1 MRQSWRK
8 ATRMAP
14 GFVLAQFDSF
24 SSVQMPCSKR
34 STWRLVRNLGTLR
47 CHILAALPQ
56 QLLWQTVRP
65 GAAKS
70 QQPNRQAIRLPGKHN
85 VRSRAGFTSNLHTSL
100 HPHRRQPVDRHTA
113 AVKSLHPSMCMAVHC
128 SILLH
133 PQLPWYHE
141 SAHYWELRDQV

>member
-100 HPHRRQPVDRHTA
+100 HPHRRQPVDRHTMVA
-113 AVKSLHPSMCMAVHC
+113 DHSRLDRPRWTTPPAPSEREVMFRFA
-128 SILLH
+128 
-133 PQLPWYHE
+133 
-141 SAHYWELRDQV
+141 RDG